1 MNKKE
6 LINVTSK
13 KTGIN
18 KKEVALIVNTII
30 DTITEELK
38 KWNDVKISGLWKF
51 FVVKLKEREGIN
63 LQTGEKVTIPAR
75 NSVRIKASKKLKDSV
90 K

>member
-1 MNKKE
+1 LGKNSLPNEKYLFYLLKKQNMNKKE

-18 KKEVALIVNTII
+18 KKEIVLIVNTII

-38 KWNDVKISGLWKF
+38 K
-51 FVVKLKEREGIN
+51 
-63 LQTGEKVTIPAR
+63 
-75 NSVRIKASKKLKDSV
+75 
-90 K
+90 